1 MAIARRSRRALPT
14 LALAL
19 AAAAAAPLGAQQ
31 RAPQQASRVTVS
43 FEQASFTDVLAFFA
57 RYSGRSIVAGPAVT
71 GLVSAQIT
79 DQPWDVALAALLA
92 ANGLFA
98 RELPSGIIM
107 VESPTTVIETP
118 GRLVSRIFRLN
129 FANAAELEPVVRT
142 MLTAR
147 GTVATVASVNALVVT
162 DEERVLDQVA
172 AVLGQS

>member
-1 MAIARRSRRALPT
+1 MLFRSPAGTPVSLVADERTLYTARRSAEAT
-14 LALAL
+14 E
-19 AAAAAAPLGAQQ
+19 APGLVP
-31 RAPQQASRVTVS
+31 R
-43 FEQASFTDVLAFFA
+43 FL
-57 RYSGRSIVAGPAVT
+57 VAG
-71 GLVSAQIT
+71 
-79 DQPWDVALAALLA
+79 VALAALLA